1 MNPFGSM
8 FLPLRPVNLTIK
20 LSCHSGLFHAGCIS
34 HGKSIAWL
42 GAGLLA
48 PLSCLLLV
56 DLPSFKSM
64 PFEHPSKREGQLFP
78 CFTCPND
85 AGAMDS
91 LSDFALQSLC
101 GLQGAILSAFSGNTL
116 QPGSFIRHHYRRRA
130 LTPSSPKL
138 VSFQGSKPCP
148 KS

>member
-8 FLPLRPVNLTIK
+8 FLPLRPVNLTVK

-42 GAGLLA
+42 GAGLLV
-48 PLSCLLLV
+48 PLSCLRIV
-56 DLPSFKSM
+56 DLPSFKLM
-64 PFEHPSKREGQLFP
+64 PLEHPSKREGQIFR

-85 AGAMDS
+85 AGEMDS
-91 LSDFALQSLC
+91 LSVFALQSLC
-101 GLQGAILSAFSGNTL
+101 GLQGLILSTFSGSTL
-116 QPGSFIRHHYRRRA
+116 QPGSLIRHHYKRKA
-130 LTPSSPKL
+130 LTPGSPKPL
-138 VSFQGSKPCP
+138 SVQGSKPCP